1 MIVLD
6 QVWFGYVADRPILA
20 GIELELRQGLSLLL
34 GPNGCGKSTLLKIAA
49 GIEHAERGRVTV
61 AGADLWQDEVAAR
74 RSLAYLPEQAQIT
87 PFATVSEVLTL
98 VAALR
103 RQPGDAVEQA
113 LAWAGLSGLGRL
125 SVRELSMGQQ
135 RRSLL
140 AALRIG
146 EPDYLLLDEPLEGM
160 DRRIRH
166 DLLDWIENRL
176 TEGATI
182 VVASH
187 QIEPFT
193 EMATRLVTIDQG
205 QVAVVEDLPDST
217 TERFTLIEQMARGET
232 VDQAGPQ
239 RQANMR

>member
-6 QVWFGYVADRPILA
+6 QIWFGYVADNPVLA
-20 GIELELRQGLSLLL
+20 GIKLELQPGMNLLL

-61 AGADLWQDEVAAR
+61 AGADLWEEEVAAR
-74 RSLAYLPEQAQIT
+74 RGLAYLPEQAQIT
-87 PFATVSEVLTL
+87 PYATVSEVLSL
-98 VAALR
+98 VASLR
-103 RQPGDAVEQA
+103 RQPQAAAEQA
-113 LAWAGLSGLGRL
+113 LAWAGLSGMGKL

-166 DLLDWIENRL
+166 DLLVWIEKRL
-176 TEGATI
+176 AEGATV

-193 EMATRLVTIDQG
+193 EMATRLVTVGHG
-205 QVAVVEDLPDST
+205 QVAVVEDLPEST
-217 TERFTLIEQMARGET
+217 TERFALVEQMARGEAD
-232 VDQAGPQ
+232 DQVGH
-239 RQANMR
+239 